1 MTILHEPT
9 TARTAEVTLPVN
21 LTVELEPTA
30 DGRIAVDVYDESLD
44 PTGTLALDPA
54 WRIRLAGG
62 HEQAADALRTLADA
76 LLRAADAEDLR
87 TLARPDRDDDRP
99 AYRITGTPGRYQW
112 EVYDPYRLTGV
123 ASTREEADRGAR
135 EDLRTIGLLRRTVR
149 AVALDRIEVDGT
161 VMGYSAAVAALVG
174 LGVDREVAEDWLDY
188 LIGGGQ

>member
-54 WRIRLAGG
+54 WRIHVAGG

-76 LLRAADAEDLR
+76 LLRAADAEDRR

-112 EVYDPYRLTGV
+112 EVRDPFRLTGV
-123 ASTREEADRGAR
+123 ASTREEAERGAR

-149 AVALDRIEVDGT
+149 AVTLGRFAVHGA
-161 VMGYSAAVAALVG
+161 VMGYGEAVDVLAA
-174 LGVDREVAEDWLDY
+174 LGVDREVAEAWLDY
-188 LIGGGQ
+188 LMGGGQ